1 MPVPVKMPK
10 FGMTMTEGTL
20 ARWLV
25 APGEQVKKGQVL
37 AEIET
42 EKIVNE
48 LAAPADGTL
57 ARIILNQDED
67 APVAETI
74 AWILLDGESADDIP
88 DEPAQ

>member
-25 APGEQVKKGQVL
+25 APGEQVKKGQVI

-48 LAAPADGTL
+48 LEAPADGTL
-57 ARIILNQDED
+57 ARIILDQDED
-67 APVAETI
+67 APVAQTI
-74 AWILLDGESADDIP
+74 AWILLDGESDDDLP
-88 DEPAQ
+88 DGAGQ

>member
-25 APGEQVKKGQVL
+25 DAGEPVKKGQVI

-57 ARIILNQDED
+57 AGIILNQDQD
-67 APVAETI
+67 AQVAETI
-74 AWILLDGESADDIP
+74 AWILVDGESADDIP
-88 DEPAQ
+88 SDEAQ